1 MSQQK
6 LAAFKEIVQKINH
19 YHEAL
24 SVLFWDLRTGAPK
37 KGVEGR
43 SEVIGMLST
52 EQFNLSTSDQLGECL
67 DQLSE
72 TSVFEG
78 LSNVE
83 QRMVTEYKKD
93 YDRNKKIP
101 VDLFKENVILTS
113 QSESVWEEAKEK
125 SDFSLFQPYLEKV
138 VQFKKQFIEY
148 WGVKGT
154 PYDTLLDIYE
164 PDITAKQL
172 DQVFGSLREKLVPL
186 VAQIGE
192 SSNKPNTSFLHQ
204 SFSEEKQR
212 EFSLFILEE
221 IGYDLGAGR
230 LDKAVHPFMIDLNLR
245 DIRITTNYYPNDI
258 TFSLFS
264 SLHEGGHALYEQ
276 NISPDLIGTG
286 LCTGASMGIHESQ
299 SRFWENMIGRSLPFW
314 KRYYNHLNEVFP
326 QAFSD
331 VSVEDFYRGTNE
343 AKPSLIR
350 IEADELTYNL
360 HVMIRYELEKALFN
374 EDLKVADLPQA
385 WNEKYTEYLGVTPSH
400 DGEGVLQDVHW
411 SGGDFGYFPSYS
423 LGNIYAA
430 QFMNTIQKQLPDF
443 DTYVENGNLQPIKQ
457 WLTENIYQYG
467 KLLTPAEI
475 LKQVTEEDINPNYL
489 IQYLETKFKGIYG
502 IN

>member
-1 MSQQK
+1 MSLQT
-6 LAAFKEIVQKINH
+6 LTTFKELVKKINE
-19 YHEAL
+19 YNEAL
-24 SVLFWDLRTGAPK
+24 SVLYWDLRTGAPK

-52 EQFNLSTSDQLGECL
+52 EQFNLSTSEQMGDCL
-67 DQLSE
+67 SQLSE
-72 TSVFEG
+72 TSVFAG
-78 LSNVE
+78 LNQTE
-83 QRMVTEYKKD
+83 QRKVTEYKKD

-101 VDLFKENVILTS
+101 VELYKENVILTS
-113 QSESVWEEAKEK
+113 KSESVWEEAKEK
-125 SDFSLFQPYLEKV
+125 SDFSIFQPYLEKV
-138 VQFKKQFIEY
+138 VELKKKFIDY
-148 WGVKGT
+148 WGVKGS

-164 PDITAKQL
+164 PNITTSQL
-172 DQVFGSLREKLVPL
+172 DQVFGMLRERLVPL
-186 VAQIGE
+186 VTQIVE
-192 SSNKPNTSFLHQ
+192 STNKPDTSFLHQ
-204 SFSEEKQR
+204 TLSEEKQK
-212 EFSLFILEE
+212 EFSIFVLKEM
-221 IGYDLGAGR
+221 GYDFGAGR
-230 LDKAVHPFMIDLNLR
+230 LDKAVHPFMINLNLK
-245 DIRITTNYYPNDI
+245 DVRITTNYYPNDI

-276 NISPDLIGTG
+276 NISAELIGTG

-314 KRYYNHLNEVFP
+314 KRYYKNLREVFP
-326 QAFSD
+326 NEFSS

-343 AKPSLIR
+343 SKPSLIR

-374 EDLKVADLPQA
+374 EGLKVADLPQA

-430 QFMNTIQKQLPDF
+430 QFMNTIQKQLPEF
-443 DTYVENGNLQPIKQ
+443 DAYIENGDLLPIKQ
-457 WLTENIYQYG
+457 WLSEQIYQYG

-475 LKQVTEEDINPNYL
+475 IKQVTNEEINPEYL
-489 IQYLETKFKGIYG
+489 IEYLETKFKDIYE
-502 IN
+502 I

>member
-1 MSQQK
+1 MSQQT
-6 LAAFKEIVQKINH
+6 LTTFKELVKKINE
-19 YHEAL
+19 YNEAL
-24 SVLFWDLRTGAPK
+24 SVLYWDLRTGAPK

-52 EQFNLSTSDQLGECL
+52 EQFNLSTSEQMGECL
-67 DQLSE
+67 SQLSE
-72 TSVFEG
+72 ASIFAG
-78 LSNVE
+78 LNQTE
-83 QRMVTEYKKD
+83 QRMVTEYTKD

-101 VDLFKENVILTS
+101 VELYKENVILTS
-113 QSESVWEEAKEK
+113 KSESVWEEAKEK
-125 SDFSLFQPYLEKV
+125 SDFSIFQPYLEKV
-138 VQFKKQFIEY
+138 VELKKKFIEY

-164 PDITAKQL
+164 PNITASQL
-172 DQVFGSLREKLVPL
+172 DQVFGTLRERLVPL
-186 VAQIGE
+186 VTQIVE
-192 SSNKPNTSFLHQ
+192 SSNKPDTTFLHQ
-204 SFSEEKQR
+204 TFSEEKQK
-212 EFSLFILEE
+212 EFSLFVLKEM
-221 IGYDLGAGR
+221 GYDFGAGR
-230 LDKAVHPFMIDLNLR
+230 LDKAVHPFMINLNLK
-245 DIRITTNYYPNDI
+245 DVRITTNYYPNDI

-276 NISPDLIGTG
+276 NISPELIGTG

-314 KRYYNHLNEVFP
+314 KRYYNNLKEVFP
-326 QAFSD
+326 NEFAT

-430 QFMNTIQKQLPDF
+430 QFMNTIQKQLPEF
-443 DTYVENGNLQPIKQ
+443 DTYIENGDLLPIKQ
-457 WLTENIYQYG
+457 WLSDQIYQYG
-467 KLLTPAEI
+467 KLLTPAAI
-475 LKQVTEEDINPNYL
+475 IKQVTNEEINPEYF
-489 IQYLETKFKGIYG
+489 IKYLETKFKGIYE
-502 IN
+502 I